1 MKWLL
6 GVREKC
12 WRKREASFI
21 SGGAIQQLLS
31 TLLPLLKHY
40 RINRV
45 IISLATFPQ
54 LVSPYSNLRPTSVSD
69 VSLSVS
75 VVCAVGKD
83 ESIELLVP
91 SFKQACLRIEYALQL
106 LLQRGPLYR
115 PWLLYTA
122 ERDELDQCLTQ
133 SSHLL

>member
-21 SGGAIQQLLS
+21 SGRAIQQLLS
-31 TLLPLLKHY
+31 TLLLLLKHY
-40 RINRV
+40 HINRV
-45 IISLATFPQ
+45 IIFLAAFPQ
-54 LVSPYSNLRPTSVSD
+54 LVSPYSNLRPTSVS
-69 VSLSVS
+69 VISLNLSV
-75 VVCAVGKD
+75 VCVLCAVGKD
-83 ESIELLVP
+83 ENSELLVP
-91 SFKQACLRIEYALQL
+91 SFKQASLRIEYVLQL

-122 ERDELDQCLTQ
+122 GM
-133 SSHLL
+133 SWINV

>member
-21 SGGAIQQLLS
+21 SGRAIQQLLS
-31 TLLPLLKHY
+31 TLLLLLEHY

-45 IISLATFPQ
+45 IIFFAAFPQ
-54 LVSPYSNLRPTSVSD
+54 RVSPYSNLRPTSVSD
-69 VSLSVS
+69 ASLNVS

-83 ESIELLVP
+83 ENTELLVP
-91 SFKQACLRIEYALQL
+91 SFKQASPRIQYVLRL
-106 LLQRGPLYR
+106 LSQRGPLYR

-122 ERDELDQCLTQ
+122 ERDESDQCITQ